1 MSSAIPP
8 DQDVTLQLTVLQL
21 AHACQVQPDWVIE
34 RMQAGL
40 LCDTPMTAAG
50 SHRFDSLILCRA
62 RRMRAIERD
71 FEANAELAALVAD
84 LLEQIDTL
92 RGQLHLHT
100 HR

>member
-1 MSSAIPP
+1 MSSAIPS
-8 DQDVTLQLTVLQL
+8 DQDVALQLTVQQL
-21 AHACQVQPDWVIE
+21 AYACQVQPDWVIE

-50 SHRFDSLILCRA
+50 SHRFDSLVLSRA

-84 LLEQIDTL
+84 LLEQIDML
-92 RGQLHLHT
+92 RGQLHPHT
-100 HR
+100 QR